1 MLGKTTGRRGVTS
14 QRYIIGLCQAH
25 STNVVLRGFFQ
36 FLEHGE
42 NLREFLE
49 FCITH
54 VWLGPQEILWAI
66 KSSKSLPFLS
76 VRTSTPST

>member
-1 MLGKTTGRRGVTS
+1 MLAKTTGRRGVMS

-25 STNVVLRGFFQ
+25 STNVILRGFFQ

-49 FCITH
+49 LCIMH
-54 VWLGPQEILWAI
+54 VWYYPGTL
-66 KSSKSLPFLS
+66 
-76 VRTSTPST
+76 